1 MHSDEKE
8 ALPPVGCLLTIIG
21 IAVAYSIAEGIL
33 WIRALWQLG
42 GG

>member
-1 MHSDEKE
+1 MPNPG
-8 ALPPVGCLLTIIG
+8 APPPVGCLLIIIG
-21 IAVAYSIAEGIL
+21 VAVAYSIAEAIL